1 MALLSAYEA
10 AAASEPTW
18 TRFEAADVCYEI
30 RRRVNEGFA
39 FATARDH
46 VFGREEHRAR
56 IAKLVDGGWNE
67 RNPTLAWNAAT
78 MTGP

>member
-18 TRFEAADVCYEI
+18 TKFDAAGIAYEI
-30 RRRVNEGFA
+30 RRRVNEGYA

-46 VFGREEHRAR
+46 VFGREEYRAR
-56 IAKLVDGGWNE
+56 IARVVDGGWLT
-67 RNPTLAWNAAT
+67 RNPTLTWDAAG

>member
-10 AAASEPTW
+10 AAASEPSW
-18 TRFEAADVCYEI
+18 NRGDAAGICYAI
-30 RRRVNEGFA
+30 RQRVNEGFA

-46 VFGREEHRAR
+46 VFGREEYRAR
-56 IAKLVDGGWNE
+56 IAKVVDGGWNE
-67 RNPTLAWNAAT
+67 RNATLAWNAAT

>member
-10 AAASEPTW
+10 ACVSEPGW
-18 TRFEAADVCYEI
+18 SRGDAAGICYLI
-30 RRRVNEGFA
+30 RQRVNEGYA

-46 VFGREEHRAR
+46 VFGREEQRAR
-56 IAKLVDGGWNE
+56 ISKVVDGGWLV
-67 RNPTLAWNAAT
+67 RNPTLVWDAAT

>member
-18 TRFEAADVCYEI
+18 TKHDAAGVLYAI
-30 RRRVNEGFA
+30 RQRANEGYA

-46 VFGREEHRAR
+46 VFGREEYRAR
-56 IAKLVDGGWNE
+56 IAKVVDGGWLE
-67 RNPTLAWNAAT
+67 RNPTLIWNAAT